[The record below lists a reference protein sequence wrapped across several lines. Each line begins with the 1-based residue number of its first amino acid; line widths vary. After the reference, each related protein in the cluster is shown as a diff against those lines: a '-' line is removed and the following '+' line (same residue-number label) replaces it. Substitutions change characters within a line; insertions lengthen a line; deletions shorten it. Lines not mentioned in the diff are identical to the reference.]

1 MTTFPTSYDVIIVG
15 CGSAGIAAALELQQ
29 CQPVPN
35 FLILEARDRVG
46 GRVHTDTHT
55 FTTKEPID
63 VGARWIHHY
72 RPENPLSVHH
82 TPSEKDIIDSDFFET
97 IDTGFF
103 DHDGTALSRDV
114 LDEAKQIVEEL
125 CTSVKQYPVEK
136 EDVSMLDVFRD
147 KYQAITNEQMRRL
160 VDMNLAYIEHYEAS
174 NVDQLSAK
182 SYLKS
187 DYDVETCDLTIPIG
201 LGSFIEQIVERNRLP
216 VQLNTA
222 VTRIQIPDDKNELI
236 DLTTQ
241 DNRHYSSKY
250 VLITIPL
257 GCLKARS
264 IEFIPSLPDWKQQAI
279 DRMGFG
285 LLNKIYLQFP
295 WTFWDEKCDN
305 IFIASSRFRFYLCFP
320 HDHILNL
327 FVCGHVART
336 LESLA
341 DEEIVEQ
348 ILASLQPVYPQMPK
362 PTKWLI
368 TRWGTDPFA
377 YGSYSNFTIG
387 ASYETVELLARKCYD
402 GRIFWAGE
410 HANYGGTLGCV
421 DSAFESGHREAK
433 RIHRQ
438 LRPPSL

>member
-1 MTTFPTSYDVIIVG
+1 MTTFPASHDVIIVG
-15 CGSAGIAAALELQQ
+15 CGPAGIAAALELQK
-29 CQPVPN
+29 CQPIPN
-35 FLILEARDRVG
+35 FLILEARNRVD
-46 GRVHTDTHT
+46 GRVYTDTHT
-55 FTTKEPID
+55 FDADEPID

-82 TPSEKDIIDSDFFET
+82 IPSEKDIIDLSFFET
-97 IDTGFF
+97 FNTGFF
-103 DHDGTALSRDV
+103 NSDGAALSKNV

-125 CTSVKQYPVEK
+125 CTMIKQYPSDQ
-136 EDVSMLDVFRD
+136 EDVSMFDVIRD
-147 KYQAITNEQMRRL
+147 KYQEITDEHRRRL

-174 NVDQLSAK
+174 NLDQLSAK

-187 DYDVETCDLTIPIG
+187 DYDIETCDLTIPIG
-201 LGSFIEQIVERNRLP
+201 LGSLMEQIVERHRLP
-216 VQLNTA
+216 VQLNTT
-222 VTRIQIPDDKNELI
+222 VIRIQIPDDKNELI
-236 DLTTQ
+236 RLTTQ
-241 DNRHYSSKY
+241 DNHHYSNKY
-250 VLITIPL
+250 VLITVPL
-257 GCLKARS
+257 GCLKART

-285 LLNKIYLQFP
+285 LSNKIYLQFP
-295 WTFWDEKCDN
+295 WTFWDEKFDS

-327 FVCGHVART
+327 YVCGHVARA
-336 LESLA
+336 LESLT

-348 ILASLQPVYPQMPK
+348 ILASLQRVYPKMPK

-387 ASYETVELLARKCYD
+387 ATYETVELLARTCYD

-433 RIHRQ
+433 RILNQ
-438 LRPPSL
+438 LR